1 MLDLT
6 NVIKMSD
13 IITPDKLK
21 PISKKSPEMTG
32 EIMKNVTDVVS
43 LIKNIEKY
51 SDENKLEFGKRVPYT
66 IHTQS
71 DAINVAKAYFLN
83 GEKTLCV
90 IGYSYGGMSTQ
101 TYENGKVIKLNQDVS
116 TYVIP
121 VENIQTVSFGS
132 YDPKQ
137 VELKEPK
144 EINISEK
151 SLEVSLN
158 ELRDELTALNNTGWA
173 RDFIIKAKVGM
184 TKNYMLEK
192 DAAPVLFKNNK
203 IVKTT
208 QDIARL
214 YHDKLENI
222 IYYFLNDDKINFMFN
237 YMNDKEVT
245 RKYRFFQTEE
255 ERLKFVD
262 KSRYERNGSNDK
274 NTFTFDEVKE
284 FAAFFEDEKITK
296 AVEEQMKLPE
306 KTKVEIKLNGSAE
319 VLTSIEYYEGYENN
333 PGIPVF
339 QIISLI
345 PDEKKVKEA
354 DSENTYDFIGIST
367 TENATITLGFDS
379 KITESSTVY
388 PVFRAHPIKEEEPE
402 EEEKPPVEP
411 DPEPPVNPPV
421 DPPTDPDDPDG
432 GDDNGDDDEDEEDG
446 DPDNPN
452 NNGDEGEG
460 GEDPEEPEP
469 TEPDPSEGGEGDGE
483 DGDEDNEEESEP
495 EPEPEDENE
504 DDEDDD
510 DSDES
515 NTDTDGD
522 GDEEKTEE

>member
-32 EIMKNVTDVVS
+32 EIMKDVTDVVS

-51 SDENKLEFGKRVPYT
+51 SDDNKLEFGKRIPYT

-71 DAINVAKAYFLN
+71 DAINVAKSYFLN
-83 GEKTLCV
+83 GENTLCV

-101 TYENGKVIKLNQDVS
+101 TYENGKVIKSIQDVS

-137 VELKEPK
+137 VESIEPK
-144 EINISEK
+144 EYNISEK
-151 SLEVSLN
+151 ELEVALN
-158 ELRDELTALNNTGWA
+158 ELRDELTALNNSGWA
-173 RDFIIKAKVGM
+173 RDFITKAKIGM
-184 TKNYMLEK
+184 TKNYMLDK
-192 DAAPVLFKNNK
+192 GAASILFKNHK

-222 IYYFLNDDKINFMFN
+222 IYYFLNDEKTNFMFN
-237 YMNDKEVT
+237 YMNDKEVI

-262 KSRYERNGSNDK
+262 KSRYERNGSNNK

-296 AVEEQMKLPE
+296 AVEEQMTLPE
-306 KTKVEIKLNGSAE
+306 KTKVEIKLNGSDDVA
-319 VLTSIEYYEGYENN
+319 TSIDYYEGYEPN
-333 PGIPVF
+333 PGISVF
-339 QIISLI
+339 QIMELI
-345 PDEKKVKEA
+345 PDEMKVKQPDNEYYYYYKGI
-354 DSENTYDFIGIST
+354 NTI
-367 TENATITLGFDS
+367 ENATTALSLQD

-388 PVFRAHPIKEEEPE
+388 PVFRAVPIKQEEPE

-411 DPEPPVNPPV
+411 DPEPPINPPV

-432 GDDNGDDDEDEEDG
+432 GDDNGDDNGGEGNENEGGGEE
-446 DPDNPN
+446 
-452 NNGDEGEG
+452 EG
-460 GEDPEEPEP
+460 GEDPEEPDP
-469 TEPDPSEGGEGDGE
+469 TDPSQGGDEGEED
-483 DGDEDNEEESEP
+483 DGDDDEEEEEEP
-495 EPEPEDENE
+495 EPEPEDEEEE
-504 DDEDDD
+504 DDNDP
-510 DSDES
+510 DES
-515 NTDTDGD
+515 DTDTDGD